1 MIDGRRLLR
10 FHCGMQVLAHRAVG
24 CFVSHCGWNSTME
37 GLRNGVPFLC
47 WPYFCDQ
54 YLNRSYITGVWRTGL
69 AASRNAEGVV
79 TKEELRSKV
88 EQVVGDGEIRER
100 ARLFRD
106 AARRCVGEGGSS
118 HENFKKLVDLLRE

>member
-1 MIDGRRLLR
+1 
-10 FHCGMQVLAHRAVG
+10 
-24 CFVSHCGWNSTME
+24 ME
-37 GLRNGVPFLC
+37 GVRNGVPFLC
-47 WPYFCDQ
+47 WPYFADQ
-54 YLNRSYITGVWRTGL
+54 FVDRNYITDVWRTGL
-69 AASRNAEGVV
+69 AVSPDAGWVV

>member
-1 MIDGRRLLR
+1 
-10 FHCGMQVLAHRAVG
+10 
-24 CFVSHCGWNSTME
+24 ME

-69 AASRNAEGVV
+69 AASPNAEGVV

-88 EQVVGDGEIRER
+88 EQVVGDSEIRDR

-106 AARRCVGEGGSS
+106 AARRSISEGGASP
-118 HENFKKLVDLLRE
+118 ENFQKSVDLLRE